1 MTTQYFTGSNIHR
14 VTTYNN
20 GAFVSVDV
28 YASAHATAP
37 AWSKLFAAGDT
48 DKLSLFA
55 ARSNA
60 AMYVAKITDSMVE
73 GKARPDCVATV

>member
-14 VTTYNN
+14 VTTYAH
-20 GAFVSVDV
+20 GAFVAVDV
-28 YASAHATAP
+28 YTSKHATAP
-37 AWSKLFAAGDT
+37 AWSRQFAAGDT

-60 AMYVAKITDSMVE
+60 AMYVAKITDGMQ
-73 GKARPDCVATV
+73 AA